1 MSVKGFDQSTSVDE
15 KLDSCEAELAASL
28 RDPRVAKQLNETQQ
42 VTFAL
47 GGPEELRKFVSE
59 QMRLWGPVARE
70 HNIQAD

>member
-1 MSVKGFDQSTSVDE
+1 
-15 KLDSCEAELAASL
+15 L
-28 RDPRVAKQLNETQQ
+28 RNPRVAKQLNETQQ

-59 QMRLWGPVARE
+59 QMRLWGPVVRE